1 MRFKGFIG
9 ASYTLQSV
17 NVDCQRCV
25 NLYPE
30 KNEMGTGKAAE
41 VFSLRG
47 TPGLSTLLT
56 LPTAPVRGL
65 YTASDGEC
73 YAVGGNTLYS
83 ISPTWVATV
92 LGTLGTSTGPVRISD
107 NGYQVAVVDGSGT
120 LYLWTPNG
128 ATFTTID
135 SSGSYNGSDLITY
148 MDGYFIFNN
157 NSEGERNQFYLSAL
171 VNAVLGNIVVSFDGL
186 DFGELVGTADSLVG
200 PIAIDR
206 QLWLFGQSTA
216 QVWYDTGAEAF
227 PFSPISGA
235 YIEIGCAAK
244 FSIAKIGNSPLWL
257 GSNSE
262 GSGIVYMANGY
273 VPQRIS
279 TFAVEQAIQSY
290 KFISDANAFTY
301 QMDGHAFY
309 VLNFPNANTT
319 WVYDLT
325 TGLWHERAYTNN
337 GQLERHRADCH
348 AFFFGAHL
356 VGDYATGAI
365 YQMSDSVYSDAGNPI
380 TRLRTAPHL
389 IADLD
394 RVFYSKF
401 QLDIETGVG
410 IDGAGQGVTPQVI
423 LDYSDDGGHKWSN
436 EKWTGFGAI
445 GARKSRAI
453 WRRLGQ
459 SRDRVFRVK
468 ITDPVKVTLIG
479 AELDFEKAAS

>member
-1 MRFKGFIG
+1 M
-9 ASYTLQSV
+9 

-25 NLYPE
+25 NLFPE
-30 KNEMGTGKAAE
+30 KNEIGTGKAAE

-47 TPGLSTLLT
+47 TPGLSLLLT
-56 LPTAPVRGL
+56 LPTAPVRGI
-65 YTASDGEC
+65 YTASDGEL

-92 LGTLGTSTGPVRISD
+92 LGTLGTSTGPVSICD
-107 NGYQVAVVDGSGT
+107 NGYQVVVVDGSPT

-128 ATFTTID
+128 ATFTTLGSAD
-135 SSGSYNGSDLITY
+135 SYNGADMVTF

-157 NSEGERNQFYLSAL
+157 NTVGQNNQFYLSAL

-186 DFGELVGTADSLVG
+186 DFADLVGTSDNLVG
-200 PIAIDR
+200 QIAVDR

-216 QVWYDTGAEAF
+216 QVWYDTGAAAF
-227 PFSPISGA
+227 PFAPISGA

-244 FSIAKIGNSPLWL
+244 FSIAKLGNSPLWL

-262 GSGIVYMANGY
+262 GNGIVFMANGY

-279 TFAVEQAIQSY
+279 TFAVEEAIQSY
-290 KFISDANAFTY
+290 RFIGDARAFTY
-301 QMDGHAFY
+301 QMDGHGFY
-309 VLNFPNANTT
+309 VLNFPSANTT
-319 WVYDLT
+319 WVFDLS

-337 GQLERHRADCH
+337 GQLERHRANCH
-348 AFFFGAHL
+348 ALAFPSLNSVHV

-365 YQMSDSVYSDAGNPI
+365 YQMSNNVYSDAGNPI

-394 RVFYSKF
+394 RVFYHKF

-410 IDGAGQGVTPQVI
+410 IDGAGQGVNPQVI

-445 GARKSRAI
+445 GARKARAI